1 VIKVVKRS
9 WAEDYVSGLMLFWLP
24 TIAPA
29 PLLWYSLKA
38 YTRGKCMIKI
48 QYLDK
53 GAETGRELLC
63 VCMRDVSESLY
74 KRGRH
79 DQDSIF
85 R

>member
-1 VIKVVKRS
+1 
-9 WAEDYVSGLMLFWLP
+9 
-24 TIAPA
+24 
-29 PLLWYSLKA
+29 
-38 YTRGKCMIKI
+38 MIKI

-85 R
+85 RQRRRDREIASLCVLDDWIQCNS